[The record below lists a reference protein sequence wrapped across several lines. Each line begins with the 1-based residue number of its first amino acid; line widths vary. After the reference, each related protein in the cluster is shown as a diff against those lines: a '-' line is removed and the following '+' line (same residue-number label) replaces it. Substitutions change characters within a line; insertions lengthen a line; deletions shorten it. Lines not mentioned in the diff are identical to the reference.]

1 MSLVPLSKLKTR
13 WDGLDDHQQVGA
25 CLAGMGGL
33 FSAWLLFW
41 PVPTQVEGK
50 GVLIYPDNAGVL
62 NARSAGQVLDV
73 DVRVG
78 DRVEKQQVLMT
89 LYLPELERELE
100 QEKGN
105 LNQLQKQNIELNQRD
120 ALRIETARQAL
131 DTTLAKLNDD
141 ERRLSQLQNTFSGK
155 LRNLEWLSR
164 RAVVAPLSNE
174 VVSAEQG
181 LTSTSVA
188 LDDLKIQG
196 KQALTIFQQIKLYVE
211 S

>member
-1 MSLVPLSKLKTR
+1 MSLVPLSKLKTC

-78 DRVEKQQVLMT
+78 DRVKKQQVLMT
-89 LYLPELERELE
+89 LYLPELEHELE

-105 LNQLQKQNIELNQRD
+105 LNQLQK
-120 ALRIETARQAL
+120 
-131 DTTLAKLNDD
+131 
-141 ERRLSQLQNTFSGK
+141 
-155 LRNLEWLSR
+155 
-164 RAVVAPLSNE
+164 
-174 VVSAEQG
+174 
-181 LTSTSVA
+181 
-188 LDDLKIQG
+188 KI
-196 KQALTIFQQIKLYVE
+196 
-211 S
+211 SS

>member
-1 MSLVPLSKLKTR
+1 M
-13 WDGLDDHQQVGA
+13 
-25 CLAGMGGL
+25 

-41 PVPTQVEGK
+41 PVPTQFEGK

-78 DRVEKQQVLMT
+78 DRVKKQQVLMT

-105 LNQLQKQNIELNQRD
+105 LKQLQKQNIELNQRD
-120 ALRIETARQAL
+120 AALRIETAQQAL

-141 ERRLSQLQNTFSGK
+141 ERTAG
-155 LRNLEWLSR
+155 
-164 RAVVAPLSNE
+164 
-174 VVSAEQG
+174 
-181 LTSTSVA
+181 
-188 LDDLKIQG
+188 
-196 KQALTIFQQIKLYVE
+196 
-211 S
+211 